1 MVEWLFTE
9 AADGFTMIASRPDLP
24 SLVAVEGADGCPH
37 LVPPQRRLMRP
48 APALRTKRA
57 AHLSVLSL
65 EIGRPEEKC
74 FPRDRRTYGLRCR
87 DLVGRWSN
95 ALASTP
101 KAFASLST
109 MSIVALYSERSS
121 ALT

>member
-1 MVEWLFTE
+1 MSGRDALECVPQHLITTGALVDREIAFEHQAQRAEGGDAGLDVR
-9 AADGFTMIASRPDLP
+9 APGLYRRAD
-24 SLVAVEGADGCPH
+24 
-37 LVPPQRRLMRP
+37 
-48 APALRTKRA
+48 
-57 AHLSVLSL
+57 
-65 EIGRPEEKC
+65 
-74 FPRDRRTYGLRCR
+74 GLRCR